1 MEKVEM
7 IVSGRKA
14 LVPVNKAKM
23 IAKKQELVAQAIEL
37 RELANTM
44 PASQYN
50 LAVDAIMT
58 KIIRLNRQIGPCV
71 QFLPEVK

>member
-1 MEKVEM
+1 MEKIEM

-23 IAKKQELVAQAIEL
+23 VAKKQELVAQAIALNEVNIMSVS
-37 RELANTM
+37 E
-44 PASQYN
+44 YN
-50 LAVDAIMT
+50 LAMDAIMT
-58 KIIRLNRQIGPCV
+58 KIIRLNRRIGPCV